1 MRTRTAKSV
10 TAIAAGIC
18 LITCALALGQ
28 STEKKGKREERFVE
42 PSTPLT
48 PPAPNPAP
56 PTPRAAPAPK
66 APLELSK
73 EAEQRFASRIR
84 DLDATEFLTRETAM
98 LQLLEAGPAVL
109 PALRPVL
116 TGGSLEATSRALFIV
131 RQVGLAAD
139 LDGQDQAGQLLA
151 ELAERKEAP
160 ALARRA
166 SAALTEL
173 TQQRSAQAVAE
184 LEQLGARIA
193 RTQNAAI
200 IPFDDPPLSV
210 EIGEAFRG
218 DESDLRRLKW
228 IIDVPIL
235 ILSGKQ
241 VSDGWVKQAI
251 ALPGMEELHLYQ
263 ARITDTGLDPL
274 ANHPGLRQVGL
285 YHTPVHDDVLAPL
298 TKLPLLSF
306 LKIYGTQVTKEGVDK
321 FTAASGVAVD
331 FRRGAFLGVGGND
344 GPGGCSIVTVHRGS
358 PAHTA
363 GILPGDI
370 VTKFGGEP
378 VANFSGLTDLIAP
391 REFGE
396 EVEVE
401 LNREELGN
409 GLRRSVTV
417 KVTLGAWE
425 VETAVQNN
433 RRR

>member
-1 MRTRTAKSV
+1 MRCRAATSV
-10 TAIAAGIC
+10 TAIALGIC
-18 LITCALALGQ
+18 LVTSALVIGQ
-28 STEKKGKREERFVE
+28 TFEKKTKPEERSVE
-42 PSTPLT
+42 PPTPFT
-48 PPAPNPAP
+48 PAAPTPASQS
-56 PTPRAAPAPK
+56 PRAAPAPK
-66 APLELSK
+66 PPLELSK

-139 LDGQDQAGQLLA
+139 LDGQDLAGQLLA

-193 RTQNAAI
+193 RTQAAAI

-210 EIGEAFRG
+210 EIGETFRG
-218 DESDLRRLKW
+218 GENDLRRLKW
-228 IIDVPIL
+228 IVDVPVL

-241 VSDGWVKQAI
+241 VTDSWVKEAI
-251 ALPGMEELHLYQ
+251 ALPGLEELHLYQ
-263 ARITDTGLDPL
+263 ASITDTALAPL
-274 ANHPGLRQVGL
+274 ADHLGLRQIGL

-306 LKIYGTQVTKEGVDK
+306 VKLYGTQVTKDGVAK

-331 FRRGAFLGVGGND
+331 FRRGAFLGVGGHDDPD
-344 GPGGCSIVTVHRGS
+344 GCRIVTVHRGS

-363 GILPGDI
+363 GILPGDV
-370 VTKFGGEP
+370 VTKFGGAP
-378 VANFSGLTDLIAP
+378 VTNFSGLTDLIAP

-401 LNREELGN
+401 LAREELGN
-409 GLRRSVTV
+409 GMRRSVTV

-425 VETAVQNN
+425 VETAVQN